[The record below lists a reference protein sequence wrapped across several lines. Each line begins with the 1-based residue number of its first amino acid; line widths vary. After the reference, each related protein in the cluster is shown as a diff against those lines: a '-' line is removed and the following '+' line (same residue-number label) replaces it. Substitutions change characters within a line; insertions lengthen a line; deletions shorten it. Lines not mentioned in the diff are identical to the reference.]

1 MGDTKLTITPNS
13 TGEMVVEECLKKYN
27 VSFDPLTNFVY
38 NSTQVGVFAS
48 LSDPDGNDFM
58 MLLMLETM
66 ILLLRERSLL
76 LRFRRDHA
84 VLPNEMILRGI
95 NRTWSVTAAGG
106 SILLSP
112 SAFCWGSH
120 FDVGIHSCTAC
131 A

>member
-95 NRTWSVTAAGG
+95 NSDMVKTTGTPAKKSRQDG
-106 SILLSP
+106 SSP
-112 SAFCWGSH
+112 TSTQPDICVYM
-120 FDVGIHSCTAC
+120 D
-131 A
+131 